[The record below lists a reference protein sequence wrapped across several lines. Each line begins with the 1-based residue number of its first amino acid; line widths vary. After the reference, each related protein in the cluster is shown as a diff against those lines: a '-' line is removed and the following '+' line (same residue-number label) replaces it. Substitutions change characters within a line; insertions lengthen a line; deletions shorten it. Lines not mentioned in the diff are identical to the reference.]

1 MKSIESYIDYHRDL
15 ERLRVELRNEI
26 ASRDDR
32 LQSAIQRLIDQLHT
46 YCVTQER
53 LVLKLDTY
61 VDTHT
66 SKIALLEDSVLRLE
80 QKNLE
85 EKAKWQL
92 ISSTK
97 SIWVWVGKVVLAA
110 FSLSIAFQGTFEI
123 LKILKN

>member
-1 MKSIESYIDYHRDL
+1 M
-15 ERLRVELRNEI
+15 ELRNEI